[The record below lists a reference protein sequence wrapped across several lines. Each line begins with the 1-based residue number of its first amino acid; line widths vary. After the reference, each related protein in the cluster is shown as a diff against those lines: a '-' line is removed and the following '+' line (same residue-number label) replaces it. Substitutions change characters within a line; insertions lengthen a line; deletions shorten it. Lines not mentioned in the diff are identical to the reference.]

1 MKAKIFRGLT
11 EAEPIIR
18 ACEVCHVGM
27 VDADNMPYTL
37 PMNFGFEDNT
47 IFLHS
52 GPEGKKITLLKQKP
66 EVCLS
71 FSTDYQMYHQSENV
85 ACSYGMRYRSVLIFG
100 KVEFV
105 EDESEKQRILNII
118 MKHYVGRDD
127 YNYNDPAIR
136 NVKVMQIEIE
146 RLEGRTFGY

>member
-1 MKAKIFRGLT
+1 
-11 EAEPIIR
+11 
-18 ACEVCHVGM
+18 
-27 VDADNMPYTL
+27 
-37 PMNFGFEDNT
+37 
-47 IFLHS
+47 
-52 GPEGKKITLLKQKP
+52 
-66 EVCLS
+66 
-71 FSTDYQMYHQSENV
+71 
-85 ACSYGMRYRSVLIFG
+85 MRYRSVLIFG

>member
-1 MKAKIFRGLT
+1 MA

-18 ACEVCHVGM
+18 ASEVCHMGM
-27 VDADNMPYTL
+27 VDTDNRPYTL
-37 PMNFGFEDNT
+37 PMNFGFEDDF

-52 GPEGKKITLLKQKP
+52 GPEGKKINILNQHP

-71 FSTDYQMYHQSENV
+71 FSTDYQMYHQSEKV

-105 EDESEKQRILNII
+105 EDEVEKQRILNII
-118 MKHYVGRDD
+118 MKQYSGRDD
-127 YNYNDPAIR
+127 FSYNEPAVR
-136 NVKVMQIEIE
+136 NVKVMRVKIE
-146 RLEGRTFGY
+146 LMEGRTFGY